1 MGISKYFF
9 FLILLGGCATKYIVP
24 GNRFLTPESQGGNLR
39 SHFEFQQSSATQLT
53 ADLTNASIKDGVT
66 QQVVARSG
74 FLFGTSLYESA
85 DFFWTHTG
93 GANSLLGLKL
103 QLIGASKA
111 ANGTGHLLAVA
122 ASLGANEHETD
133 GSNTVEFELSGK
145 EFNLLYGYRF
155 SENILAYSN
164 LSHATY
170 NFLGKVRSSDP
181 LISGLGP
188 EYETVAI
195 GLYGGMQVDL
205 GSFYGKAECGYQQL
219 TTTYTNA
226 VNSFLFGYSVGVSW

>member
-9 FLILLGGCATKYIVP
+9 FLFLLGGCATKYIIP

-39 SHFEFQQSSATQLT
+39 SHFEFQQSSANQLT
-53 ADLTNASIKDGVT
+53 ADVTNASIKDGVT
-66 QQVVARSG
+66 QQIISRSG

-85 DFFWTHTG
+85 DFFWSHTG
-93 GANSLLGLKL
+93 ASNSLFGVKL
-103 QLIGASKA
+103 QLVGASKA
-111 ANGTGHLLAVA
+111 ANGTGHKLAFA

-133 GSNTVEFELSGK
+133 GTNTVEFELTGK

-155 SENILAYSN
+155 SENLLVYSN

-170 NFLGKVRSSDP
+170 NFMGQIRSSDP
-181 LISGLGP
+181 MINGLEP
-188 EYETVAI
+188 EYETVAM
-195 GLYGGMQVDL
+195 GLFTGLQLDL

-219 TTTYTNA
+219 KTTYTPAYN
-226 VNSFLFGYSVGVSW
+226 NFLFGYSVGVSW